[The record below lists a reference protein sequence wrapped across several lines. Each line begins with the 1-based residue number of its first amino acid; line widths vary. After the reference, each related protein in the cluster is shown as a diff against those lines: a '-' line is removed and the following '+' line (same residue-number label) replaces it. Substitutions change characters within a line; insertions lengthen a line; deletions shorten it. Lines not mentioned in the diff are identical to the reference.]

1 MVKHMS
7 RKYHQGIYKIKNR
20 EKYLG
25 DPDNI
30 VYRSSWE
37 LKMLQFLDKTEDI
50 INFSSEEI
58 VIPYVS
64 PADGKYH
71 RYFPDFFVKVKQ
83 KDGTLKSMILEV
95 KPHAQTI
102 EPKVKKRVTKGYI
115 NEVVTYGVNQAK
127 WKAAREYCLDR
138 GWEFR
143 TITEF
148 DIGIK

>member
-1 MVKHMS
+1 MS